1 MVESPPVSPAGLRKE
16 GSNGWA
22 RDRKALAAESAP
34 SSMNFF
40 RSMVHSWSEFRPCLV
55 SEETELDHV
64 WFQRRL
70 KPLFLN
76 LGFPFPLIIS
86 GLSYKKEDWIVGR

>member
-1 MVESPPVSPAGLRKE
+1 MAESPPVSPAGLRKE

-22 RDRKALAAESAP
+22 RDRRALAAESAP

-40 RSMVHSWSEFRPCLV
+40 RSMVQELLLGQN
-55 SEETELDHV
+55 LDHV

-86 GLSYKKEDWIVGR
+86 RLSYKKEDWIVGR